1 MIIDDPATKAE
12 IAPIYQ
18 SVGRPYLAANG
29 EAAEGRQARVV
40 ESAEFLVDHV
50 ADVPAWV
57 LAMRLDRLPAGA
69 SNADVAGYHGSV
81 APGVW
86 SFQLAA
92 PAPGLGSAWTPFHL
106 VHEQPLPQIPGL
118 PPTVHHVPPYPPA
131 SPHGDP
137 S

>member
-1 MIIDDPATKAE
+1 MRISDWSSDVCSSDLKAE

-69 SNADVAGYHGSV
+69 SNADVAGYHGRV

-92 PAPGLGSAWTPFHL
+92 RARGLGSAWTTFHL
-106 VHEQPLPQIPGL
+106 VPEQQVAGIPGI
-118 PPTVHHVPPYPPA
+118 PPTGR
-131 SPHGDP
+131 SENRQRG
-137 S
+137 